1 MAVSWNRKWVSGS
14 AVRKTSFLPDS
25 CRFLAHRMNPE
36 QFIWFAA
43 VLFVSR
49 FYNAFKAPAS
59 ISMTFYPSLTFRL
72 CVWGRDVL
80 SEDLFTQIWTT
91 FRFSWILLHFQSLM
105 MFFSPLRI
113 NTMMLLMKSS
123 RPFGKPPPPP
133 KHTHT
138 HGVMRLTVWCIC
150 PGGCVRRSQT
160 SNWPWRTTSSLTTTP
175 RGTCLRCQLASLFT
189 CICLCIQFYF
199 IDLRGK
205 FHWMIIQC
213 I

>member
-1 MAVSWNRKWVSGS
+1 MGQLWGKPRSSPIAAGFWLIGWIQNSLFDLPLFYLWVASTMPLKPPPPFLWPFIPRWPSGCACEAVTFCQKIFSHRSEPHSG
-14 AVRKTSFLPDS
+14 FHGF
-25 CRFLAHRMNPE
+25 CC
-36 QFIWFAA
+36 
-43 VLFVSR
+43 
-49 FYNAFKAPAS
+49 
-59 ISMTFYPSLTFRL
+59 TFR
-72 CVWGRDVL
+72 VW
-80 SEDLFTQIWTT
+80 WC
-91 FRFSWILLHFQSLM
+91 FS
-105 MFFSPLRI
+105 SPLRI

-138 HGVMRLTVWCIC
+138 HGAMRLTVWCIC

-175 RGTCLRCQLASLFT
+175 RGTCFGCQLASLFK